1 MEQNQQYLYEYKDGK
16 RVRNIGFMKID
27 SQMDQSTIRI
37 YARPLDE
44 VKGILL
50 QRPDGEI
57 YLGAWEEGVLGIE
70 PSATPTKISAEPELP
85 EVTEETRV
93 PKTSVPTP
101 AQPNASEDV
110 ATIEEYIPPSNITY
124 EKIKRQDLSRLPRK
138 EWRLANNSFLLH
150 GFYNYHHL
158 LYIEEDGHVWIGVP
172 GIYHEKEKQAAN
184 MFGFT
189 DFRRQV
195 DVEVDLA
202 ENEKDNYED
211 FGYWCRQISKS

>member
-16 RVRNIGFMKID
+16 KVRNIGFMKID
-27 SQMDQSTIRI
+27 NQMDQSTIRI

-50 QRPDGEI
+50 QRPDGEL
-57 YLGAWEEGVLGIE
+57 YLGAWEDGLQEMETLMT
-70 PSATPTKISAEPELP
+70 PSAVAEEPQES
-85 EVTEETRV
+85 EVTNISMPVWQEDET
-93 PKTSVPTP
+93 
-101 AQPNASEDV
+101 
-110 ATIEEYIPPSNITY
+110 TIEDYIPPNNITF

-158 LYIEEDGHVWIGVP
+158 LYIEEDGNVWIGVP
-172 GIYHEKEKQAAN
+172 GIYHDKEKQAAN

-189 DFRRQV
+189 EFRRLV
-195 DVEVDLA
+195 DVDINLA
-202 ENEKDNYED
+202 ENERDNYED
-211 FGYWCRQISKS
+211 FGYWCRQIPKS

>member
-37 YARPLDE
+37 YAKPLDE

-50 QRPDGEI
+50 QRPDGEMYI
-57 YLGAWEEGVLGIE
+57 GTWEEILQGIGA
-70 PSATPTKISAEPELP
+70 PMSPIVIPAEPKAP
-85 EVTEETRV
+85 E
-93 PKTSVPTP
+93 
-101 AQPNASEDV
+101 QPQVSEDQKESTLRRQEDV
-110 ATIEEYIPPSNITY
+110 ATIEEFIPPSNITC

-158 LYIEEDGHVWIGVP
+158 LYIEEDGNVWIGVP

-211 FGYWCRQISKS
+211 FGYWCRQIPKS